1 MHYTWLVNFNL
12 GPLLAF
18 FYYYLC
24 VRVYH
29 PNDLKHRVSIFYP
42 HFAAVQFALQQNW
55 LKLRVSCPS
64 RVLTAYFYAIL
75 SCTCRYKYPSWS
87 SIRLRI
93 KDICRLSRNWSL
105 WNNCSGAQYYNLFE
119 RGPTAVL
126 SLYLLRSPAIR
137 PFFCWGEGEGSL
149 IAGHCYIY
157 SFDYNEWCY

>member
-119 RGPTAVL
+119 RTHSCAIT
-126 SLYLLRSPAIR
+126 LLATFTCDQALLLLGGGR
-137 PFFCWGEGEGSL
+137 GEPDRGSL
-149 IAGHCYIY
+149 LHLLIRL
-157 SFDYNEWCY
+157 